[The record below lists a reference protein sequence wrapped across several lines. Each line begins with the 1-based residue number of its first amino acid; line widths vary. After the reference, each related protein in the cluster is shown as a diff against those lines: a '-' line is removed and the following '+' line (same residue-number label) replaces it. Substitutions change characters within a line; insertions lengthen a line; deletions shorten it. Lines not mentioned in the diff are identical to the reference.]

1 MVIGSGRPGTSRC
14 LLQGYF
20 SVGDGV
26 CWVAERGGDVV
37 GFEWGEFGDDLFAGH
52 AVGEHAEHC
61 CNRDPEPADAGD
73 AAHLAGVYREAN
85 RAANAT

>member
-37 GFEWGEFGDDLFAGH
+37 ELEWREFGDDLFGGH
-52 AVGEHAEHC
+52 AVGEHAEHGGGGGFGARGC
-61 CNRDPEPADAGD
+61 RGRRPSGGGLP
-73 AAHLAGVYREAN
+73 
-85 RAANAT
+85 

>member
-52 AVGEHAEHC
+52 AVGEHAEHRC
-61 CNRDPEPADAGD
+61 HRDSKSADAGD
-73 AAHLAGVYREAN
+73 AAHLPRVHRDAIHGAD
-85 RAANAT
+85 AT